1 MMPTPMKRKSEKESD
16 KLTNL
21 PKFAQSFAG
30 VYARL
35 TLFLFSKI
43 ICSSHRAPPRQ
54 CKLSVNRKR
63 VTTRQRTHARGRF
76 PFDWHLIHME
86 TARLQVSEV
95 QRQKRRSCLWAVGSS
110 TDRISH
116 NSGGA

>member
-21 PKFAQSFAG
+21 PKFAQSFAD

-43 ICSSHRAPPRQ
+43 ICSSHCAPPRQ
-54 CKLSVNRKR
+54 
-63 VTTRQRTHARGRF
+63 
-76 PFDWHLIHME
+76 
-86 TARLQVSEV
+86 
-95 QRQKRRSCLWAVGSS
+95 
-110 TDRISH
+110 
-116 NSGGA
+116 